1 MGESFGLDRA
11 AALALDAQDELAGF
25 REAFVVAEPGLIYLL
40 ANSLGRLPKAA
51 AARMAAV
58 VEQEWGVRL
67 IRGWNEGWM
76 ALPQRVGDKVGQ
88 LVGARPGEVLLADST
103 SVNLYKLALAAL
115 RARPG
120 RGKILTDDLN
130 FPSDLYILQGV
141 AEAAGQGQRLQV
153 VPSPD
158 GIHGPVAGL
167 LAAMDEDTALVALS
181 LTLFKSGYTYDMA
194 AVTAAAHAAGA
205 LVLWDLS
212 HAVGALPIDLHAAG
226 ADLAVGCTY
235 KYLCGGPGAPAFLYV
250 RQELQEQLHN
260 PVPGWMG
267 QRKPFDLALQYADA
281 PGLARFLS
289 GTPAILSLAAVEPGV
304 DLLLAAG
311 MARVRAKS
319 ARQTAYLL
327 ALWRA
332 FLQPLGFTLKSPL
345 AAEQRGSHV
354 TFGHPEGLRISQA
367 LKEEMRVI
375 PDFRRPDN
383 LRYAVAP
390 LYNSYSELYEAVQR
404 LAQVVTGRVYARYAD
419 DGLAV
424 T

>member
-1 MGESFGLDRA
+1 MDESFGLDRA

-25 REAFVVAEPGLIYLL
+25 REAFVVAEPALIYLL

-194 AVTAAAHAAGA
+194 AVTAAA
-205 LVLWDLS
+205 
-212 HAVGALPIDLHAAG
+212 HAAG

>member
-1 MGESFGLDRA
+1 MDESFGLDRA

-51 AARMAAV
+51 VARMAAV

-205 LVLWDLS
+205 
-212 HAVGALPIDLHAAG
+212 
-226 ADLAVGCTY
+226 
-235 KYLCGGPGAPAFLYV
+235 
-250 RQELQEQLHN
+250 
-260 PVPGWMG
+260 
-267 QRKPFDLALQYADA
+267 
-281 PGLARFLS
+281 
-289 GTPAILSLAAVEPGV
+289 
-304 DLLLAAG
+304 
-311 MARVRAKS
+311 
-319 ARQTAYLL
+319 
-327 ALWRA
+327 
-332 FLQPLGFTLKSPL
+332 
-345 AAEQRGSHV
+345 
-354 TFGHPEGLRISQA
+354 
-367 LKEEMRVI
+367 
-375 PDFRRPDN
+375 
-383 LRYAVAP
+383 
-390 LYNSYSELYEAVQR
+390 
-404 LAQVVTGRVYARYAD
+404 
-419 DGLAV
+419 
-424 T
+424 